1 MPMTSK
7 LFFLFKRKGLAL
19 NLLQTHRLQGH
30 RQETD
35 SVILQLNRVESV
47 RGKTKDSIGKKER
60 STCEPNTLSGP
71 CVATEKALPLPVSGL
86 HHV

>member
-7 LFFLFKRKGLAL
+7 LFFLFKRKSLAL

-30 RQETD
+30 RLCHIAT
-35 SVILQLNRVESV
+35 NRVESV

-71 CVATEKALPLPVSGL
+71 CVATEKALSLPVSGL
-86 HHV
+86 YHV